1 MKPLYKTII
10 SLFVAP
16 LFILAPAF
24 SYSNDDE
31 LNSNN
36 ICEEYEWHDVVK
48 LVEPYLDEMLYAA
61 LIMQGQSSEYHPS
74 AAAASQAM
82 DKSLPKEIQKIL
94 NLLIEAEC

>member
-1 MKPLYKTII
+1 MKPLYKSII

-31 LNSNN
+31 LISNN

-74 AAAASQAM
+74 AAASQAM

-94 NLLIEAEC
+94 NLLIAAEC